1 MSELDAFLDGD
12 VIEDE
17 ATVETDEV
25 EEVQE
30 ELEESDESEE
40 TTEDD
45 SATTAQPESEETT
58 TDPEVK
64 NLDWAKVAYLDEKR
78 KRQELE
84 KRLEA
89 LEKGGNQQEQAKGPD
104 LFENP
109 EEYLQNR
116 ELKLK
121 AEISREMLMESKP
134 DYVEKETLFIALAKE
149 DPSLVVKLRNA
160 PNPAKFAYETATKHK
175 ALEEIGDPVAYREKV
190 KAELIAE
197 LSKSSPKKKPSLANT
212 TSVGGGMS
220 SSAGDQSLEDILGR

>member
-12 VIEDE
+12 VIEDD
-17 ATVETDEV
+17 ATVETEEV
-25 EEVQE
+25 EEVLDEAE
-30 ELEESDESEE
+30 ETEESEE
-40 TTEDD
+40 STE
-45 SATTAQPESEETT
+45 SEGATTAQPESEETT
-58 TDPEVK
+58 TDPEAK

-89 LEKGGNQQEQAKGPD
+89 LESGGKQQEQGKGPD

-116 ELKLK
+116 ELRLK
-121 AEISREMLMESKP
+121 ADISREMMMEARP
-134 DYVEKETLFIALAKE
+134 DYKEKEDLFIALAKD
-149 DPSLVVKLRNA
+149 DPTLVVKLRNA

-175 ALEEIGDPVAYREKV
+175 ALEEIGDPVKYREKI

-197 LSKSSPKKKPSLANT
+197 LSKSAPKKKPSLANT
-212 TSVGGGMS
+212 TSVGGGVS
-220 SSAGDQSLEDILGR
+220 SGGDQTLEDILGR